1 MTFHLLSLACA
12 CAAFAA
18 TTVDAK
24 KIFWVPFPG
33 SVSHHMLAAK
43 VREGFRCKQSNAS
56 IYNTVKL
63 FPFPI
68 FCCLYLPPPVRTQR
82 GNGRSAILV
91 SPAWFRQHRIF

>member
-43 VREGFRCKQSNAS
+43 VSRGF
-56 IYNTVKL
+56 
-63 FPFPI
+63 
-68 FCCLYLPPPVRTQR
+68 
-82 GNGRSAILV
+82 
-91 SPAWFRQHRIF
+91 